1 MSFGIRVLHTIYP
14 PSRKSHKCQ
23 ALPYCHRLN
32 WWWSKRPVEAAFVSL
47 LKGQP
52 SVKPV
57 LLVYAARKTQPNT
70 PHTWTPCGVSK
81 AETGTFAAV
90 ESKLVMLWLTVPLRK
105 EVQRRLFHRC
115 RLELRLLQHHWYR
128 KLQNQM
134 LSMHPLG
141 KFHLKHRIL
150 FEGINCQGV
159 KQPPKSV
166 LPWGK
171 LGLIEHLFLVATALG
186 SSLTLQNKTARP
198 CWKEASFETRG

>member
-105 EVQRRLFHRC
+105 EAQRWLFHRC
-115 RLELRLLQHHWYR
+115 RLELRLLQHHWHQT
-128 KLQNQM
+128 LQNQM
-134 LSMHPLG
+134 LSIYSLFQ
-141 KFHLKHRIL
+141 FHAKHHIL
-150 FEGINCQGV
+150 FEDIDCQGV
-159 KQPPKSV
+159 KAASKKCFAMGKTRLNRASLSV
-166 LPWGK
+166 GD
-171 LGLIEHLFLVATALG
+171 
-186 SSLTLQNKTARP
+186 RP
-198 CWKEASFETRG
+198 RKFSYITE

>member
-1 MSFGIRVLHTIYP
+1 M
-14 PSRKSHKCQ
+14 
-23 ALPYCHRLN
+23 
-32 WWWSKRPVEAAFVSL
+32 
-47 LKGQP
+47 
-52 SVKPV
+52 
-57 LLVYAARKTQPNT
+57 
-70 PHTWTPCGVSK
+70 
-81 AETGTFAAV
+81 AETRTCAAL

-171 LGLIEHLFLVATALG
+171 LGLIEHLFLLVTALG

-198 CWKEASFETRG
+198 CWKEASFETRGLNRPPPSRIWYNCSSKRCPAATIFFEFFDKQWENHRLQYGLATHRCLL